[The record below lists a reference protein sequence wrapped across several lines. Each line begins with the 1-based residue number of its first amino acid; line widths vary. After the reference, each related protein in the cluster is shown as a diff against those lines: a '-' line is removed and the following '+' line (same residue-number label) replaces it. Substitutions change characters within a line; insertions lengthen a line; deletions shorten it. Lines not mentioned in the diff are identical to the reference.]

1 MHDIEEARLLSGRV
15 CVCLRSVVKSSDSG
29 LPKSCT
35 TFQTQMPFTPAD
47 SIGRAPSRKK
57 HGARVSILCEG
68 VQRGAAEKR
77 CRIMAFHRLKFCG
90 PKVLKLCLSSCR
102 CLQVRSHD
110 KHGCCNLLSMRA
122 GGRVLNGSL
131 WDLHLIWK
139 PTGQSF
145 SNCRCKLARTS
156 EEAGAEATP
165 GQLVPQ
171 FGELATG

>member
-1 MHDIEEARLLSGRV
+1 M
-15 CVCLRSVVKSSDSG
+15 
-29 LPKSCT
+29 
-35 TFQTQMPFTPAD
+35 
-47 SIGRAPSRKK
+47 
-57 HGARVSILCEG
+57 
-68 VQRGAAEKR
+68 QRGAAEKR

-156 EEAGAEATP
+156 KEAGAEATP

-171 FGELATG
+171 FGELAIGEWLASRFLVQLHERIVNTNSRTVPAMFDFRRELFPV